1 MESYRQYFKSLPC
14 FITVQDRDFRIIDAN
29 DRFVREFGDFEG
41 RRCYQ
46 MYKRRPEKCEKCP
59 IERTFIDG
67 QRHDSEELVTNLQNR
82 ALWVLVNTTP
92 IYDESGDIIAVMEM
106 STDITELHSLQ
117 NQLRLSQERLRQLF
131 EEVPCFIS
139 IQDRQLRIIEANR
152 LHREAFGSH
161 YGEKCYKVY
170 KHRQRE
176 CHPCMVQETFL
187 DGLPHSSEEVVTS
200 QDGRPMN
207 VLVVTAPIRN
217 HSGEI
222 ESVIE
227 MSTDITIIRQLQD
240 KLTQTGLLI
249 SSISHGIRGL
259 LNGLDGATYLVNK
272 GLEKN
277 DGERIRQGWE
287 IAQRNIA
294 RIRSMVLDIL
304 YYAKDRE
311 PEWTTIDVESIIRE
325 LESIIK
331 PKMAE
336 HGIELLVEIDPEI
349 GKFEADIKA
358 IRSMLL
364 NLLEN
369 ALDACRVDKSK
380 NEHRVTMKTIGHPDS
395 IEIEIADN
403 GLGMDHETRDRAFS
417 LFFSAKGTEGTG
429 LGLFIANKIAH
440 EHGGTIVIDSEL
452 GVGTT
457 MKIKLNRARQTESD
471 SLPASFPHS

>member
-1 MESYRQYFKSLPC
+1 MESYQQYFKSMPC
-14 FITVQDRDFRIIDAN
+14 YITVQDRDFRIIEAN
-29 DRFVREFGDFEG
+29 DRFVREFGEFEG
-41 RRCYQ
+41 RHCFQ
-46 MYKRRPEKCEKCP
+46 MYKRRPDKCERCP
-59 IERTFIDG
+59 IERTFRDG
-67 QRHDSEELVTNLQNR
+67 QRHESEELVTNLENR
-82 ALWVLVNTTP
+82 SIWVLVNTTP
-92 IYDESGDIIAVMEM
+92 IYDGSGNIAAVMEM

-176 CHPCMVQETFL
+176 CTPCMVQETFA
-187 DGLPHSSEEVVTS
+187 DGLPHSSEEIVTA
-200 QDGRPMN
+200 QDGKPMN

-217 HSGEI
+217 QSGEI

-227 MSTDITIIRQLQD
+227 MSTDITMIRQLQD

-259 LNGLDGATYLVNK
+259 LNGLDGAIYLVNK

-277 DGERIRQGWE
+277 NGERIRQGWE
-287 IAQRNIA
+287 IAQRNIS

-311 PEWTTIDVESIIRE
+311 PEWTIIDIGSLLGEI
-325 LESIIK
+325 ESIIK

-336 HGIELLVEIDPEI
+336 HRIELKIEADCRT
-349 GKFEADIKA
+349 GDFEADLKA
-358 IRSMLL
+358 VRSMMV

-380 NEHRVTMKTIGHPDS
+380 EVHEVTIRVVDQQDQLRF
-395 IEIEIADN
+395 EIIDN
-403 GLGMDHETRDRAFS
+403 GIGMDRETRDKAFS
-417 LFFSAKGTEGTG
+417 LFFSAKGAEGTG
-429 LGLFIANKIAH
+429 LGLFIANKIVQ
-440 EHGGTIVIDSEL
+440 EHGGTIKIESEL
-452 GVGTT
+452 GVGT
-457 MKIKLNRARQTESD
+457 KIIVDFYRRRRI
-471 SLPASFPHS
+471 ASAKAS